1 MPAIYIHK
9 YYKLAFQISAC
20 VNGQKDVFYKT
31 NEDSNFPEKESGAR
45 FLSQTIIRFN
55 SGNFGFK
62 LLRRQNRRWEVS
74 GSIGCDMGFIFSYF
88 PCMKN

>member
-55 SGNFGFK
+55 SGNFGIFYPDELYCNIK
-62 LLRRQNRRWEVS
+62 SWAKSALR
-74 GSIGCDMGFIFSYF
+74 FI
-88 PCMKN
+88 